1 MGQILDTLDQLDLS
15 ENTLVM
21 LSSDNGPWWQGNP
34 GFARGRKLQWFE
46 GSYRVPF
53 IARWPGTIPAGLTS
67 SEMSMNFDLFPTLLN
82 LAGAPLPQDR
92 IIDGKDLLPVMK
104 GEAAS
109 PHEALFFYNTR
120 TLVGLRQ
127 GQWKYY
133 RRISPITP
141 HSGHCARVL
150 SCSTCPSIPI
160 NPTAWSK
167 SQPERASALAA
178 RLEFFDAEMK
188 NNLRGW
194 L

>member
-1 MGQILDTLDQLDLS
+1 
-15 ENTLVM
+15 M

-34 GFARGRKLQWFE
+34 GFARGRKLQGFE

-53 IARWPGTIPAGLTS
+53 IARWPGIIPAGKIS

-82 LAGAPLPQDR
+82 LAGASLPQDR

-133 RRISPITP
+133 RRYITDNAAFWP
-141 HSGHCARVL
+141 LRQGPFLFDL
-150 SCSTCPSIPI
+150 SIDPNESYSLVE
-160 NPTAWSK
+160 

-178 RLEFFDAEMK
+178 MLESFDAEMK